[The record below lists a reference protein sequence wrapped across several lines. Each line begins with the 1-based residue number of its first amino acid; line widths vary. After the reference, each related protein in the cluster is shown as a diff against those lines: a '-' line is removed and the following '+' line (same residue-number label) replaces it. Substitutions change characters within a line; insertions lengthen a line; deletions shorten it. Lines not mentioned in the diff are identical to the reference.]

1 MSSTDFEDRVPDE
14 LVDGDGWGP
23 AGRALAAAYGWAGP
37 SPKSGVGQAGARSAS
52 APARAFK
59 QGNVTRAVRA
69 AQAAGIEVGS
79 ITVNSVTGKIMIT
92 AATSGA
98 AVNAPPNG
106 ADKNE
111 WDVVLT
117 EANKR

>member
-1 MSSTDFEDRVPDE
+1 
-14 LVDGDGWGP
+14 
-23 AGRALAAAYGWAGP
+23 
-37 SPKSGVGQAGARSAS
+37 
-52 APARAFK
+52 
-59 QGNVTRAVRA
+59 
-69 AQAAGIEVGS
+69 
-79 ITVNSVTGKIMIT
+79 VTGKIMLT